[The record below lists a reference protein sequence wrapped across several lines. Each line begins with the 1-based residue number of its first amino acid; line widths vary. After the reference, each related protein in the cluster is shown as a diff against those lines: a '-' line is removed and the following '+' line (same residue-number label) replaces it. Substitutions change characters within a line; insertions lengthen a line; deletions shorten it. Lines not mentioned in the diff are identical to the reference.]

1 METNHQDTF
10 EQEVPQ
16 EPEEKIVNAASEE
29 TVTEETPVVEN
40 TDTQET
46 VEAAKTSE
54 AVSGTAE
61 AAPENNAQE
70 APQQTAR
77 SPYADSPYQ
86 TYQNPYQSQPYTTY
100 VPPKKPKKAKKAKS
114 GAGRKAVAAVLA
126 VTLVGGSCGIT
137 AAAMNH
143 YWENRVDSLTTSFN
157 QRLDVLQSQIKSSGN
172 SVSGSPVAS
181 TEGMTPSQIY
191 AQNVNSVVAITNTG
205 ISTNNYGQT
214 GTSVSSGSGFIYTS
228 DGYIVTNYHV
238 VKDAQNLTVTTYD
251 GTSYDAT
258 FVGGDE
264 NNDIAVIKV
273 NATDLPAAAIGS
285 SSDLIVGDQVVA
297 IGNPLGELTSTQT
310 VGYVSGMNRDVSTD
324 GSVINMIQTD
334 AAINPGNSGGP
345 LFNMYGQVVGITT
358 AKYSGTTSSGASI
371 EGIGFAIPIDD
382 VKGMVDDLIQYG
394 YITGA
399 YLGVM
404 VQNMDESVTNY
415 GLPQG
420 AYVKE
425 VTPGYCAEAGGMQA
439 GDIITDLGGYSV
451 SSITDLTRALR
462 HFKAGDSV
470 VVTVYRSGKIVQLTL
485 VLSEK
490 PQTTD
495 TTDENTD
502 STDPSMPSEGNYDD
516 WYEFFR
522 RYFGS
527 QGGTQNGGQNGS
539 GNPFGN
545 GGNG

>member
-1 METNHQDTF
+1 
-10 EQEVPQ
+10 
-16 EPEEKIVNAASEE
+16 
-29 TVTEETPVVEN
+29 
-40 TDTQET
+40 
-46 VEAAKTSE
+46 
-54 AVSGTAE
+54 
-61 AAPENNAQE
+61 
-70 APQQTAR
+70 
-77 SPYADSPYQ
+77 
-86 TYQNPYQSQPYTTY
+86 
-100 VPPKKPKKAKKAKS
+100 
-114 GAGRKAVAAVLA
+114 
-126 VTLVGGSCGIT
+126 
-137 AAAMNH
+137 
-143 YWENRVDSLTTSFN
+143 
-157 QRLDVLQSQIKSSGN
+157 
-172 SVSGSPVAS
+172 
-181 TEGMTPSQIY
+181 
-191 AQNVNSVVAITNTG
+191 
-205 ISTNNYGQT
+205 
-214 GTSVSSGSGFIYTS
+214 
-228 DGYIVTNYHV
+228 
-238 VKDAQNLTVTTYD
+238 
-251 GTSYDAT
+251 
-258 FVGGDE
+258 
-264 NNDIAVIKV
+264 
-273 NATDLPAAAIGS
+273 
-285 SSDLIVGDQVVA
+285 
-297 IGNPLGELTSTQT
+297 
-310 VGYVSGMNRDVSTD
+310 
-324 GSVINMIQTD
+324 
-334 AAINPGNSGGP
+334 
-345 LFNMYGQVVGITT
+345 MYGQVVGITT

-404 VQNMDESVTNY
+404 VQNMDEAVTNY

-425 VTPGYCAEAGGMQA
+425 VTPGFCAEAGGMQA

-495 TTDENTD
+495 TADENPD

-527 QGGTQNGGQNGS
+527 QGGTQNGGQYGS